1 MNRLGNEGYQNS
13 LAKSFYHFRGIII
26 RSLREDIEARHK
38 RNGDL
43 LVAGVIALLLADV
56 SSHT

>member
-1 MNRLGNEGYQNS
+1 MNRLGNDGCQNS
-13 LAKSFYHFRGIII
+13 LAQSFYHFRGIII
-26 RSLREDIEARHK
+26 RSLREDIEVRHN

-56 SSHT
+56 SLHN